1 MSRSLGI
8 PVKLLHE
15 AAGHIVTVELK
26 SGEVY
31 RGSMIECEDN
41 WNCQL
46 ENITFTA
53 KDGKVT
59 QLEHVF
65 IRGSKVRFMIIPDML
80 KNAPMFKRL
89 EARIKGKGSAL
100 GVGRGRAV
108 AMRAR
113 AQAAG
118 RGTAGPGRGRVTI
131 LVVMQRQGDVI
142 FYMQHEID
150 FVPSC
155 NVIFDL
161 EPLLLSFDFVFSF
174 EIFKSFLVVDELDRS
189 NPHTIE
195 SSFDGDRYFLL

>member
-15 AAGHIVTVELK
+15 ASGHIVTVELK
-26 SGEVY
+26 SGELY
-31 RGSMIECEDN
+31 RGSMVECEDN

-53 KDGKVT
+53 KDGKVS

-65 IRGSKVRFMIIPDML
+65 IRGSKVRFMVIPDML

-89 EARIKGKGSAL
+89 DAKIKVHFTCKFSGKSSSL

-108 AMRAR
+108 AVRAK

-118 RGTAGPGRGRVTI
+118 RGSRSIHCCKLLGKFLFSVTK
-131 LVVMQRQGDVI
+131 
-142 FYMQHEID
+142 
-150 FVPSC
+150 FVLF
-155 NVIFDL
+155 IFD
-161 EPLLLSFDFVFSF
+161 VKKRNY
-174 EIFKSFLVVDELDRS
+174 I
-189 NPHTIE
+189 
-195 SSFDGDRYFLL
+195 

>member
-15 AAGHIVTVELK
+15 AAGHVVTVELK
-26 SGEVY
+26 SGELY
-31 RGSMIECEDN
+31 RGSMVECEDN

-53 KDGKVT
+53 KDGKVS

-65 IRGSKVRFMIIPDML
+65 IRGSKVRFMVIPDML

-89 EARIKGKGSAL
+89 ESRIKGKGSAI

-118 RGTAGPGRGRVTI
+118 RGAPPGRGA
-131 LVVMQRQGDVI
+131 
-142 FYMQHEID
+142 
-150 FVPSC
+150 VPSIRSHDRGTFALLAC
-155 NVIFDL
+155 ILLAVNMMKM
-161 EPLLLSFDFVFSF
+161 PLQGMSSENQIGRFIK
-174 EIFKSFLVVDELDRS
+174 EIINSYVD
-189 NPHTIE
+189 
-195 SSFDGDRYFLL
+195 

>member
-53 KDGKVT
+53 KFEFCRKDGKVA

-118 RGTAGPGRGRVTI
+118 RGAAGPGRGR
-131 LVVMQRQGDVI
+131 
-142 FYMQHEID
+142 
-150 FVPSC
+150 
-155 NVIFDL
+155 
-161 EPLLLSFDFVFSF
+161 
-174 EIFKSFLVVDELDRS
+174 
-189 NPHTIE
+189 
-195 SSFDGDRYFLL
+195 

>member
-15 AAGHIVTVELK
+15 AAGHVVSVELK
-26 SGEVY
+26 SGELY

-46 ENITFTA
+46 ENITYTA
-53 KDGKVT
+53 KDGKVS

-65 IRGSKVRFMIIPDML
+65 IRGSKVRFMVIPDML

-89 EARIKGKGSAL
+89 DARIKGKGASL

-108 AMRAR
+108 AMRAK

-118 RGTAGPGRGRVTI
+118 RGGATGRGA
-131 LVVMQRQGDVI
+131 
-142 FYMQHEID
+142 
-150 FVPSC
+150 VPSARRRFY
-155 NVIFDL
+155 VEIEQSFTPMFIFVMYVPDVL
-161 EPLLLSFDFVFSF
+161 CTYITIGELSLCHLFYSNRWLLL
-174 EIFKSFLVVDELDRS
+174 R
-189 NPHTIE
+189 
-195 SSFDGDRYFLL
+195 

>member
-26 SGEVY
+26 SGELY
-31 RGSMIECEDN
+31 RGSMVECEDN

-46 ENITFTA
+46 ESITYTA
-53 KDGKVT
+53 KDGKVS

-65 IRGSKVRFMIIPDML
+65 IRGSKVRFMVIPDML

-89 EARIKGKGSAL
+89 DARIKATNYGKGASL

-118 RGTAGPGRGRVTI
+118 RATAPPGRG
-131 LVVMQRQGDVI
+131 VVPPVR
-142 FYMQHEID
+142 
-150 FVPSC
+150 
-155 NVIFDL
+155 
-161 EPLLLSFDFVFSF
+161 
-174 EIFKSFLVVDELDRS
+174 R
-189 NPHTIE
+189 
-195 SSFDGDRYFLL
+195 

>member
-15 AAGHIVTVELK
+15 AAGHVVTVELK
-26 SGEVY
+26 SGELY

-46 ENITFTA
+46 ENITYTA
-53 KDGKVT
+53 KDGKVS

-65 IRGSKVRFMIIPDML
+65 IRGSKVRFMVIPDML

-89 EARIKGKGSAL
+89 DARIRGKGSAL

-113 AQAAG
+113 AHAAG
-118 RGTAGPGRGRVTI
+118 RGGPPTGRG
-131 LVVMQRQGDVI
+131 VVPPIR
-142 FYMQHEID
+142 
-150 FVPSC
+150 
-155 NVIFDL
+155 
-161 EPLLLSFDFVFSF
+161 
-174 EIFKSFLVVDELDRS
+174 R
-189 NPHTIE
+189 
-195 SSFDGDRYFLL
+195 